1 MCLCAV
7 AKMLGQ
13 CQCLEPVK
21 LIPIGTIDIHELS
34 SILLDKLEEMGDAAA
49 DLNLADNISRLYT
62 EADVKQLLDLSE
74 VDKIVFVP
82 EDMDCDDFAGI
93 LYGEFCK
100 QRAFPGGIVDSH
112 IHRLNWFV
120 NENLVLK
127 FIEPQTKKISTN
139 LESWQGWDIKFFLS

>member
-1 MCLCAV
+1 
-7 AKMLGQ
+7 
-13 CQCLEPVK
+13 
-21 LIPIGTIDIHELS
+21 
-34 SILLDKLEEMGDAAA
+34 MGDAAA

-74 VDKIVFVP
+74 VDKIVFVT

-112 IHRLNWFV
+112 IHRLNWFI

-127 FIEPQTKKISTN
+127 FIEPQTKKISTA
-139 LESWQGWDIKFFLS
+139 LESWQGWDIAFFLS

>member
-1 MCLCAV
+1 MCLCAI
-7 AKMLGQ
+7 AKILGQ
-13 CQCLEPVK
+13 CQCVEPIE
-21 LIPIGTIDIHELS
+21 LIPIGTIDLHQIS
-34 SILLDKLEEMGDAAA
+34 SILLDKLEEMGDIAA
-49 DLNLADNISRLYT
+49 DFNLADNVSRLYT
-62 EADVKQLLDLSE
+62 EADVKKLLDLSE
-74 VDKIVFVP
+74 VDKIIFVA